1 MKLKYSKPELEVTK
15 LTLVDILAAS
25 NDEVFV
31 DGDGLFG

>member
-1 MKLKYSKPELEVTK
+1 MKQKYTKPEMEVTK
-15 LTLVDILAAS
+15 ISLLDILAAS